1 MAHVQVTEDSGL
13 HLDSAWSPGEA
24 TDLREAQ
31 DGSGRVCGSGQS
43 VVGLSTPPPKKKLGL
58 KEEVID
64 HFQEGRGRKVEASWR
79 RGHLTRFHAPSCLLV

>member
-43 VVGLSTPPPKKKLGL
+43 VVGLSTAP
-58 KEEVID
+58 
-64 HFQEGRGRKVEASWR
+64 QRKNLA
-79 RGHLTRFHAPSCLLV
+79 